1 MATAPFQLWMDLTPI
16 ASAVRVS
23 STVTVTT
30 TTPHAVV
37 TGAYVQL
44 GSALGTAGTSM
55 NGVYSVTVTSGTTFT
70 FTSAGSAGTA
80 DTTAAFIAYDLMTP
94 LIDYSSAARQAA
106 LYVDLDSISMSASG
120 DGSGVTFSLTVN
132 QDDTPSDGPWF
143 NLIPDQTRIRLIK
156 ANTGSTPAS
165 DKSDVYFTGSIL
177 SLDASING
185 SGQGTT
191 TDVQLQDANALL
203 ERLMIYGNQISP
215 KKGLTTGGFV
225 RAANVTTV
233 TTSAAHGYAAGQKV
247 QITSV
252 NGGLNKSFNG
262 AFNISTVPTS
272 RTFTFSNAG
281 SATTGNEWQAI
292 TSAYL
297 RTKSKNEVIIQT
309 SGNHGLNDLATVTI
323 RGITASN
330 AQAENYINGTFSGQ
344 SVRQTGSTNQIKIVL
359 PGNVNVGSTFT
370 TTTGEIKGE
379 PLIVPVGS
387 PDQRIFIMRSGESE
401 AAAASRMLT
410 ILNQYKDDD
419 YALNRLIDTS
429 DDSLIIGSS
438 TELLKGSAQIP
449 ATSLRSALDTV
460 VETFS
465 GQDQKQRRYYIDA
478 AGRLNYRLADSAS
491 APTYATAPYS
501 IITSGAGTPNTTTG
515 KATIAPYSLKVTWDH
530 DTTKSVVFTPSTNE
544 RRDPSVVQDYTQVG
558 YTARPGAPRFDQQL
572 DFPTATGDATA
583 QMQTAAKSY
592 FLERHKPLLSGTF
605 TLRGAGTAAHNQYGF
620 SAGYAQTGAST
631 FALVNRWEPGQWV
644 EVTSAELG
652 LSGLYRVEAVDWSLE
667 PGAFLQVITITF
679 NRRPQNGL
687 TSLVA
692 AGGA

>member
-37 TGAYVQL
+37 TGAYIQL

-70 FTSAGSAGTA
+70 FTSSGSAGTA
-80 DTTAAFIAYDLMTP
+80 DITTAFIAYDLMSP
-94 LIDYSSAARQAA
+94 LIDYGSAARQAA
-106 LYVDLDSISMSASG
+106 LYVDLDSITMSASG
-120 DGSGVTFSLTVN
+120 DGSGVTFGVTIN

-156 ANTGSTPAS
+156 ANTGATPAL

-203 ERLMIYGNQISP
+203 ERLMIYGNQVSP
-215 KKGLTTGGFV
+215 KKGLTEGGFV
-225 RAANVTTV
+225 RSANVTTV
-233 TTSAAHGYAAGQKV
+233 TTPSAHGYGVGQKI

-252 NGGLNKSFNG
+252 NGGLNQSFNG
-262 AFNISTVPTS
+262 AFTISATPTS
-272 RTFTFSNAG
+272 RTFQYSNAG
-281 SATTGNEWQAI
+281 SATTGNEWQTISNAV
-292 TSAYL
+292 L
-297 RTKSKNEVIIQT
+297 RTKARNRVLVTTTANNWFNER
-309 SGNHGLNDLATVTI
+309 ATVTI
-323 RGITASN
+323 RGVTAST
-330 AQAENYINGTFSGQ
+330 AQAANYINGTHSGQNVRFSGSNQ
-344 SVRQTGSTNQIKIVL
+344 VMITLPSSVFSNTTF
-359 PGNVNVGSTFT
+359 NVSSGQ
-370 TTTGEIKGE
+370 IKGE
-379 PLIVPVGS
+379 PLITPVGS
-387 PDQRIFIMRSGESE
+387 PDQRIFLMRSGESE

-410 ILNQYKDDD
+410 IINQYKDED
-419 YALNRLIDTS
+419 YPLNRLIDTA
-429 DDSLIIGSS
+429 DDSLIIGST
-438 TELLKGSAQIP
+438 TELLKESAQIP

-465 GQDQKQRRYYIDA
+465 GQDQKERRYYIDA

-501 IITSGAGTPNTTTG
+501 IITSGAGTPDTTTG
-515 KATIAPYSLKVTWDH
+515 KATLAPYSLKVTWDH
-530 DTTKSVVFTPSTNE
+530 DTTKSVVFTPSSNG
-544 RRDPSVVQDYTQVG
+544 RNDPAVVQDYTQVG
-558 YTARPGAPRFDQQL
+558 YTARPGAPILDQQL
-572 DFPTATGDATA
+572 DFPTATGNAGA

-605 TLRGAGTAAHNQYGF
+605 TLRGAGTAAHNEYGF

-652 LSGLYRVEAVDWSLE
+652 LTGFYRVEAVEWSLE

-687 TSLVA
+687 TNLVA

>member
-37 TGAYVQL
+37 TGAYIQV

-70 FTSAGSAGTA
+70 LTSSGSAGTA
-80 DTTAAFIAYDLMTP
+80 DITTAFIAYDLMSP
-94 LIDYSSAARQAA
+94 LIDYASASRQAA

-120 DGSGVTFSLTVN
+120 DGSGVTFGVTIN

-156 ANTGSTPAS
+156 ANTGATPAL

-203 ERLMIYGNQISP
+203 ERLMIYGNQVSP
-215 KKGLTTGGFV
+215 KKGLTDGGFV

-233 TTSAAHGYAAGQKV
+233 TTPSAHGYGVGQKV
-247 QITSV
+247 EVTSV

-262 AFNISTVPTS
+262 AFTISATPTS
-272 RTFTFSNAG
+272 RTFQYSNAG
-281 SATTGNEWQAI
+281 TATTGNQWQTI
-292 TSAYL
+292 TKAVL
-297 RTKSKNEVIIQT
+297 RTKSFNRVLVET
-309 SGNHGLNDLATVTI
+309 SGNSWINERATVTI
-323 RGITASN
+323 RGVTASN
-330 AQAENYINGTFSGQ
+330 ARAQNYINGTHSGQ
-344 SVRQTGSTNQIKIVL
+344 NVRSSGGNEVMITLPSSVSQ
-359 PGNVNVGSTFT
+359 GSTFNVSS
-370 TTTGEIKGE
+370 GQIKGE
-379 PLIVPVGS
+379 PLITPVGS
-387 PDQRIFIMRSGESE
+387 PDQRIFVMRSGESE

-410 ILNQYKDDD
+410 IINQYKDED
-419 YALNRLIDTS
+419 YPLNRLIDTA
-429 DDSLIIGSS
+429 DDSLIIGST
-438 TELLKGSAQIP
+438 TELLKESAQIP

-465 GQDQKQRRYYIDA
+465 GQDQKERRYYIDA

-501 IITSGAGTPNTTTG
+501 IITSGAGTPDTTTD
-515 KATIAPYSLKVTWDH
+515 KATLAPYSLKVTWDH
-530 DTTKSVVFTPSTNE
+530 DTTKSVVFTPSSNGRNE
-544 RRDPSVVQDYTQVG
+544 PAVVQDYTQVG
-558 YTARPGAPRFDQQL
+558 YTARPGAPILDQQL
-572 DFPTATGDATA
+572 DFPTATGNAGA

-605 TLRGAGTAAHNQYGF
+605 TLRGAGTAAHNEYGF

-652 LSGLYRVEAVDWSLE
+652 LSGFYRVEAVEWSLE

-687 TSLVA
+687 TNLVA

>member
-1 MATAPFQLWMDLTPI
+1 M
-16 ASAVRVS
+16 S
-23 STVTVTT
+23 
-30 TTPHAVV
+30 
-37 TGAYVQL
+37 
-44 GSALGTAGTSM
+44 
-55 NGVYSVTVTSGTTFT
+55 
-70 FTSAGSAGTA
+70 
-80 DTTAAFIAYDLMTP
+80 P
-94 LIDYSSAARQAA
+94 LIDYGSAARQAA
-106 LYVDLDSISMSASG
+106 LYVDLDSITMSASG
-120 DGSGVTFSLTVN
+120 DGSGVTFGVTIN

-156 ANTGSTPAS
+156 ANTGATPAL

-203 ERLMIYGNQISP
+203 ERLMIYGNQVSP
-215 KKGLTTGGFV
+215 KKGLTEGGFV
-225 RAANVTTV
+225 RSANVTTV
-233 TTSAAHGYAAGQKV
+233 TTPSAHGYGVGQKI

-252 NGGLNKSFNG
+252 NGGLNQSFNG
-262 AFNISTVPTS
+262 AFTISATPTS
-272 RTFTFSNAG
+272 RTFQYSNAG
-281 SATTGNEWQAI
+281 SATTGNEWQTISNAV
-292 TSAYL
+292 L
-297 RTKSKNEVIIQT
+297 RTKARNRVLVTTTANNWFNER
-309 SGNHGLNDLATVTI
+309 ATVTI
-323 RGITASN
+323 RGVTAST
-330 AQAENYINGTFSGQ
+330 AQAANYINGTHSGQNVRFSGSNQ
-344 SVRQTGSTNQIKIVL
+344 VMITLPSSVFSNTTF
-359 PGNVNVGSTFT
+359 NVSSGQ
-370 TTTGEIKGE
+370 IKGE
-379 PLIVPVGS
+379 PLITPVGS
-387 PDQRIFIMRSGESE
+387 PDQRIFLMRSGESE

-410 ILNQYKDDD
+410 IINQYKDED
-419 YALNRLIDTS
+419 YPLNRLIDTA
-429 DDSLIIGSS
+429 DDSLIIGST
-438 TELLKGSAQIP
+438 TELLKESAQIP

-465 GQDQKQRRYYIDA
+465 GQDQKERRYYIDA

-501 IITSGAGTPNTTTG
+501 IITSGAGTPDTTTG
-515 KATIAPYSLKVTWDH
+515 KATLAPYSLKVTWDH
-530 DTTKSVVFTPSTNE
+530 DTTKSVVFTPSSNG
-544 RRDPSVVQDYTQVG
+544 RNDPAVVQDYTQVG
-558 YTARPGAPRFDQQL
+558 YTARPGAPILDQQL
-572 DFPTATGDATA
+572 DFPTATGNAGA

-605 TLRGAGTAAHNQYGF
+605 TLRGAGTAAHNEYGF

-652 LSGLYRVEAVDWSLE
+652 LTGFYRVEAVEWSLE

-687 TSLVA
+687 TNLVA

>member
-1 MATAPFQLWMDLTPI
+1 
-16 ASAVRVS
+16 
-23 STVTVTT
+23 
-30 TTPHAVV
+30 
-37 TGAYVQL
+37 
-44 GSALGTAGTSM
+44 M

-70 FTSAGSAGTA
+70 FTAAGSAGTA
-80 DTTAAFIAYDLMTP
+80 DTTAAFIAYDLMSP
-94 LIDYSSAARQAA
+94 LIDYGSAARQAA
-106 LYVDLDSISMSASG
+106 LYVDLDSITMSASG
-120 DGSGVTFSLTVN
+120 DGSGVTFGVTIN

-156 ANTGSTPAS
+156 ANTGATPAL

-203 ERLMIYGNQISP
+203 ERLMIYGNQVSP
-215 KKGLTTGGFV
+215 KKGITTGGFV

-233 TTSAAHGYAAGQKV
+233 TTSAAHGYTIGTKV
-247 QITSV
+247 QISSV
-252 NGGLNKSFNG
+252 NGGLDKSFNG
-262 AFNISTVPTS
+262 VYNISGAPTS

-281 SATTGNEWQAI
+281 SATTGNEFQAI
-292 TSAYL
+292 TSAFL
-297 RTKSKNEVIIQT
+297 QTKSKNRVIIQT
-309 SGNHGLNDLATVTI
+309 SGNHGLNNGATVTI
-323 RGITASN
+323 KGVTASN
-330 AQAENYINGTFSGQ
+330 ATAQNYINGTFSGK
-344 SVRQTGSTNQIKIVL
+344 SVQTTLSTVQFAIVL
-359 PGNVNVGSTFT
+359 PANIPVGTTFNVTS
-370 TTTGEIKGE
+370 GEFKGE
-379 PLIVPVGS
+379 PLITPIGA

-401 AAAASRMLT
+401 SSAAARMLT
-410 ILNQYKDDD
+410 ILNQYKDED
-419 YALNRLIDTS
+419 YALNRLIDTA
-429 DDSLIIGSS
+429 DDSLIIGST

-460 VETFS
+460 VETFT
-465 GQDQKQRRYYIDA
+465 GQDQKERRYYIDA

-544 RRDPSVVQDYTQVG
+544 RKEPSVVQDYTQVG
-558 YTARPGAPRFDQQL
+558 YTARPGAPRLDQQL
-572 DFPTATGDATA
+572 DFPTATGDAGA

-592 FLERHKPLLSGTF
+592 FLERHKPLLSGSF
-605 TLRGAGTAAHNQYGF
+605 TLRGAGTAAHNEYGF

-652 LSGLYRVEAVDWSLE
+652 LSGFYRVEAVDWSLE

-687 TSLVA
+687 TNLVS

>member
-1 MATAPFQLWMDLTPI
+1 
-16 ASAVRVS
+16 VRVS

-37 TGAYVQL
+37 TGAYIQF
-44 GSALGTAGTSM
+44 GSGLGTAGTSM
-55 NGVYSVTVTSGTTFT
+55 NGVYSATVTSGTTFT
-70 FTSAGSAGTA
+70 FTAAGSAGTA
-80 DTTAAFIAYDLMTP
+80 DITTAFIAYDLMSP
-94 LIDYSSAARQAA
+94 LIDYASAARQAA
-106 LYVDLDSISMSASG
+106 LYVDLDSITMSASG
-120 DGSGVTFSLTVN
+120 DGSGVTFGVTIN

-156 ANTGSTPAS
+156 ANTGATPAL

-203 ERLMIYGNQISP
+203 ERLMIYGNQVSP
-215 KKGLTTGGFV
+215 KKGLTDGGFV

-233 TTSAAHGYAAGQKV
+233 TTPSAHGYGVGQKV
-247 QITSV
+247 EITSV

-262 AFNISTVPTS
+262 AFTISATPTS
-272 RTFTFSNAG
+272 RTFQYSNAG
-281 SATTGNEWQAI
+281 TATTGNQWQTI
-292 TSAYL
+292 TRAVL
-297 RTKSKNEVIIQT
+297 RTKSFNRVLVET
-309 SGNHGLNDLATVTI
+309 SGNSWINERATVTI
-323 RGITASN
+323 RGVTSSN
-330 AQAENYINGTFSGQ
+330 AQAQNYINGTHSGQNVRFSGSNEVMITLPS
-344 SVRQTGSTNQIKIVL
+344 SVSSNTTF
-359 PGNVNVGSTFT
+359 NVSSGQ
-370 TTTGEIKGE
+370 IKGE
-379 PLIVPVGS
+379 PLITPVGS
-387 PDQRIFIMRSGESE
+387 PDQRIFVMRSGESE

-410 ILNQYKDDD
+410 IINQYKDED
-419 YALNRLIDTS
+419 YPLNRLIDTA
-429 DDSLIIGSS
+429 DDSLIIGST
-438 TELLKGSAQIP
+438 TELLKESAQIP

-465 GQDQKQRRYYIDA
+465 GQDQKERRYYIDA

-501 IITSGAGTPNTTTG
+501 IITSGAGTPDTTTG
-515 KATIAPYSLKVTWDH
+515 KATLAPYSLKVTWDH
-530 DTTKSVVFTPSTNE
+530 DTTKSVVFTPSSNGRKE
-544 RRDPSVVQDYTQVG
+544 PAVVQDYTQVG
-558 YTARPGAPRFDQQL
+558 YTARPGAPILDQQL
-572 DFPTATGDATA
+572 DFPTATGNAGA

-605 TLRGAGTAAHNQYGF
+605 TLRGAGTAAHNEYGF

-652 LSGLYRVEAVDWSLE
+652 LSGFYRVEAVEWSLE

-687 TSLVA
+687 TNLVA

>member
-1 MATAPFQLWMDLTPI
+1 
-16 ASAVRVS
+16 
-23 STVTVTT
+23 
-30 TTPHAVV
+30 
-37 TGAYVQL
+37 
-44 GSALGTAGTSM
+44 M

-70 FTSAGSAGTA
+70 FTSSGSAGTA
-80 DTTAAFIAYDLMTP
+80 DITTAFIAYDLMSP
-94 LIDYSSAARQAA
+94 LIDYGSAARQAA
-106 LYVDLDSISMSASG
+106 LYVDLDSITMSASG
-120 DGSGVTFSLTVN
+120 DGSGVTFGVTIN

-156 ANTGSTPAS
+156 ANTGATPAL

-203 ERLMIYGNQISP
+203 ERLMIYGNQVSP
-215 KKGLTTGGFV
+215 KKGLTEGGFV
-225 RAANVTTV
+225 RSANVTTV
-233 TTSAAHGYAAGQKV
+233 TTPSAHGYGVGQKI

-252 NGGLNKSFNG
+252 NGGLNQSFNG
-262 AFNISTVPTS
+262 AFTISATPTS
-272 RTFTFSNAG
+272 RTFQYSNAG
-281 SATTGNEWQAI
+281 SATTGNEWQTISNAV
-292 TSAYL
+292 L
-297 RTKSKNEVIIQT
+297 RTKARNRVLVTTTANNWFNER
-309 SGNHGLNDLATVTI
+309 ATVTI
-323 RGITASN
+323 RGVTAST
-330 AQAENYINGTFSGQ
+330 AQAANYINGTHSGQNVRFSGSNQ
-344 SVRQTGSTNQIKIVL
+344 VMITLPSSVFSNTTF
-359 PGNVNVGSTFT
+359 NVSSGQ
-370 TTTGEIKGE
+370 IKGE
-379 PLIVPVGS
+379 PLITPVGS
-387 PDQRIFIMRSGESE
+387 PDQRIFLMRSGESE

-410 ILNQYKDDD
+410 IINQYKDED
-419 YALNRLIDTS
+419 YPLNRLIDTA
-429 DDSLIIGSS
+429 DDSLIIGST
-438 TELLKGSAQIP
+438 TELLKESAQIP

-465 GQDQKQRRYYIDA
+465 GQDQKERRYYIDA

-501 IITSGAGTPNTTTG
+501 IITSGAGTPDTTTG
-515 KATIAPYSLKVTWDH
+515 KATLAPYSLKVTWDH
-530 DTTKSVVFTPSTNE
+530 DTTKSVVFTPSSNG
-544 RRDPSVVQDYTQVG
+544 RNDPAVVQDYTQVG
-558 YTARPGAPRFDQQL
+558 YTARPGAPILDQQL
-572 DFPTATGDATA
+572 DFPTATGNAGA

-605 TLRGAGTAAHNQYGF
+605 TLRGAGTAAHNEYGF

-652 LSGLYRVEAVDWSLE
+652 LTGFYRVEAVEWSLE

-687 TSLVA
+687 TNLVA

>member
-37 TGAYVQL
+37 TGAYIQL

-70 FTSAGSAGTA
+70 FTAAGSAGTA
-80 DTTAAFIAYDLMTP
+80 DTTTAFIAYDLMSP
-94 LIDYSSAARQAA
+94 LIDYGSAARQAA

-120 DGSGVTFSLTVN
+120 DGSGVTFGVTIN

-143 NLIPDQTRIRLIK
+143 KLIPDQTRIRLIK
-156 ANTGSTPAS
+156 ANTGATPAL

-203 ERLMIYGNQISP
+203 ERLMIYGNQVSP
-215 KKGLTTGGFV
+215 KKGLTDGGFV

-233 TTSAAHGYAAGQKV
+233 TTSAAHGYSVGQKV
-247 QITSV
+247 EITSV

-262 AFNISTVPTS
+262 AFTISATPTS
-272 RTFTFSNAG
+272 RTFQYSNAG
-281 SATTGNEWQAI
+281 TATTGNQWQTI
-292 TSAYL
+292 TSATL
-297 RTKSKNEVIIQT
+297 RTKSFNRVLVET
-309 SGNHGLNDLATVTI
+309 SGNSWINERATVTI
-323 RGITASN
+323 RGVTASN
-330 AQAENYINGTFSGQ
+330 ARAQNYINGTHSGQNVRFSGSNQ
-344 SVRQTGSTNQIKIVL
+344 VMIALPSSVAS
-359 PGNVNVGSTFT
+359 GSTFNVSS
-370 TTTGEIKGE
+370 GQIKGE
-379 PLIVPVGS
+379 PLITPVGS
-387 PDQRIFIMRSGESE
+387 PDQRIFVMRSGESE

-410 ILNQYKDDD
+410 IINQYKDED
-419 YALNRLIDTS
+419 YPLNRLIDTA
-429 DDSLIIGSS
+429 DDSLIIGST
-438 TELLKGSAQIP
+438 TELLKESAQIP

-465 GQDQKQRRYYIDA
+465 GQDQKERRYYIDA

-501 IITSGAGTPNTTTG
+501 IITSGPGTPNTTTG
-515 KATIAPYSLKVTWDH
+515 KATLAPYSLKVTWDH
-530 DTTKSVVFTPSTNE
+530 DTTKSVVFTPSSTGRNE
-544 RRDPSVVQDYTQVG
+544 PAVVQDYTQVG
-558 YTARPGAPRFDQQL
+558 YTARPGAPILDQQL
-572 DFPTATGDATA
+572 DFPTATGNTGA

-605 TLRGAGTAAHNQYGF
+605 TLRGAGTAAHNEYGF

-652 LSGLYRVEAVDWSLE
+652 LSGFYRVEGVEWSLE

-687 TSLVA
+687 TNLVA

>member
-37 TGAYVQL
+37 TGAYIQL

-70 FTSAGSAGTA
+70 LTSSGSAGTA
-80 DTTAAFIAYDLMTP
+80 DITTAFIAYDLMSP
-94 LIDYSSAARQAA
+94 LIDYGSASRQAA

-120 DGSGVTFSLTVN
+120 DGSGVTFGVTIN

-156 ANTGSTPAS
+156 ANTGATPAL

-203 ERLMIYGNQISP
+203 ERLMIYGNQVSP
-215 KKGLTTGGFV
+215 KKGLTDGGFV

-233 TTSAAHGYAAGQKV
+233 TTPSAHGYGVGQKV
-247 QITSV
+247 EITSV
-252 NGGLNKSFNG
+252 NGGLNQSFNG
-262 AFNISTVPTS
+262 AFTISATPTS
-272 RTFTFSNAG
+272 RTFQYSNAG
-281 SATTGNEWQAI
+281 TATTGNQWQTISNAV
-292 TSAYL
+292 L
-297 RTKSKNEVIIQT
+297 RTKARNRVLVTTLANNWFNER
-309 SGNHGLNDLATVTI
+309 ATVTI
-323 RGITASN
+323 RGVTSSN
-330 AQAENYINGTFSGQ
+330 AQAQNYINGTHSGQNVRFSGSNQ
-344 SVRQTGSTNQIKIVL
+344 VMITLPSSVFSNTTF
-359 PGNVNVGSTFT
+359 NVSSGQ
-370 TTTGEIKGE
+370 IKGE
-379 PLIVPVGS
+379 PLITPVGS
-387 PDQRIFIMRSGESE
+387 PDQRIFLMRSGESE

-410 ILNQYKDDD
+410 IINQYKDED
-419 YALNRLIDTS
+419 YPLNRLIDTA
-429 DDSLIIGSS
+429 DDSLIIGST
-438 TELLKGSAQIP
+438 TELLKKSAQIP

-465 GQDQKQRRYYIDA
+465 GQDQKERRYYIDA

-501 IITSGAGTPNTTTG
+501 IITSGAGTPDTTTG
-515 KATIAPYSLKVTWDH
+515 KATLAPYSLKVTWDH
-530 DTTKSVVFTPSTNE
+530 DTTKSVVFTPSSNGRKE
-544 RRDPSVVQDYTQVG
+544 PAVVQDYTQVG
-558 YTARPGAPRFDQQL
+558 YTARPGAPILDQQL
-572 DFPTATGDATA
+572 DFPTATGNAGA

-605 TLRGAGTAAHNQYGF
+605 TLRGAGTAAHNEYGF

-652 LSGLYRVEAVDWSLE
+652 LSGFYRVEAVEWSLE

-687 TSLVA
+687 TNLVA